1 MPPFAGLMGVR
12 GVVDGRF
19 KGVARMA
26 FNAGLK
32 DRSVVMDTGCF
43 DF

>member
-1 MPPFAGLMGVR
+1 MGIR

-19 KGVARMA
+19 RQVVRMA
-26 FNAGLK
+26 FNAGVK